1 MQWTDEKA
9 MSFALGQARMAEVHE
24 EVPIGAVLLFE
35 GKTIAYAHNQTISS
49 CDPTAHA
56 EMVVIREAAK
66 KLGNWRLNGCELF
79 VTLEPCIMCY
89 GAIVQARI
97 SRLIYAASEPKSGI
111 VSSGILSVLDSLNHT
126 PEITSGVKSEESSL
140 LLKRFF
146 TKKRKSG

>member
-1 MQWTDEKA
+1 
-9 MSFALGQARMAEVHE
+9 
-24 EVPIGAVLLFE
+24 
-35 GKTIAYAHNQTISS
+35 
-49 CDPTAHA
+49 
-56 EMVVIREAAK
+56 MVVIREAAK